1 MKKLIV
7 TLMMIM
13 VLFANVAQAAPKRG
27 GHHFSPAPAPH
38 HQPLPKPHMPKNH
51 KHHTEPVISFVAGL
65 VGGVIGSY
73 IASDTPAITQ
83 QTSTNCYTSL
93 SYDGRTKIQNCV
105 ETRY

>member
-1 MKKLIV
+1 MKKTIV
-7 TLMMIM
+7 SLMMIL

-38 HQPLPKPHMPKNH
+38 HQPMPQPHMPKKH

-73 IASDTPAITQ
+73 LNTNNSHTYQ
-83 QTSTNCYTSL
+83 QTSTNCYTTL

-105 ETRY
+105 ETIY

>member
-1 MKKLIV
+1 MKKTIV
-7 TLMMIM
+7 SLMMIM

-38 HQPLPKPHMPKNH
+38 HQPMPKPHMPKKH

-73 IASDTPAITQ
+73 LSTNNSPTYQ
-83 QTSTNCYTSL
+83 QTSTNCYTTL

-105 ETRY
+105 ETIY